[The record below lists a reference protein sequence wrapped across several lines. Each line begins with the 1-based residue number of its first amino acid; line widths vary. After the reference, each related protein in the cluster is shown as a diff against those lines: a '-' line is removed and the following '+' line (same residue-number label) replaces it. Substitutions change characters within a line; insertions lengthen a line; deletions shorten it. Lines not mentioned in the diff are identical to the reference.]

1 MNHFKIFIEDDYTEE
16 SDNPFFIRDLVE
28 YFLTFEAKK
37 LTDYIDET
45 ELLSD
50 QVHKILYDSE
60 EDKLGRI
67 KDLYDA
73 EINRYARFVEDNYT
87 SNKHANMIFHEAL
100 GDK

>member
-1 MNHFKIFIEDDYTEE
+1 MHFNQIIEDDYTEE

-37 LTDYIDET
+37 LTDYLDET

-50 QVHKILYDSE
+50 QVHKILYDPE
-60 EDKLGRI
+60 EDKIGRI

-73 EINRYARFVEDNYT
+73 EITRVAKWVDEHHEYNN
-87 SNKHANMIFHEAL
+87 HAKYILQSAL
-100 GDK
+100 GDR